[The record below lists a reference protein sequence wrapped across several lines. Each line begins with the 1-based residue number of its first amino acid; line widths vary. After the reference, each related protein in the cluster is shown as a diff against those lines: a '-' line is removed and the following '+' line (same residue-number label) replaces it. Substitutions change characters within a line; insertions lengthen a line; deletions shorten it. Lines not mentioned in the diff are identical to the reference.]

1 MHTEWH
7 YFWHILA
14 HIHTDIFKKRRS
26 NLSHSMLRKK
36 FEDVHISNTYTVKY
50 NVLHTYKSLLIIQTY
65 WTCMQSTAYSD
76 VSMYEKTDQGN
87 EMNTLNIF
95 IITKMSLND
104 VTSFF
109 EIFYPSFPLSTNL
122 QNRLMESRHLLV
134 DPPP

>member
-1 MHTEWH
+1 
-7 YFWHILA
+7 
-14 HIHTDIFKKRRS
+14 
-26 NLSHSMLRKK
+26 
-36 FEDVHISNTYTVKY
+36 
-50 NVLHTYKSLLIIQTY
+50 
-65 WTCMQSTAYSD
+65 MQSTAYSD
-76 VSMYEKTDQGN
+76 VSMYAKTDQGN

-104 VTSFF
+104 VTCFF